1 MWSLQSAQPL
11 EAVTVQVLPYH
22 LLGIVITPRSI
33 SLWGEGREK
42 KKKKPFVLRF
52 GGELLEG
59 ELKDKDS
66 ILLHNNKGLMDK
78 IPKNYKLIKFR
89 AVLGGEM
96 KGKMRPFEK
105 RRRAVRG
112 GVLSEK

>member
-1 MWSLQSAQPL
+1 MAPSPLGMVPSKGSAPGGCHSSD
-11 EAVTVQVLPYH
+11 A
-22 LLGIVITPRSI
+22 SI
-33 SLWGEGREK
+33 SSPGYCNYTSFNSSLGEEGRE

-52 GGELLEG
+52 GGELLES

-78 IPKNYKLIKFR
+78 ISKNYELIKFR

-105 RRRAVRG
+105 RRRAV
-112 GVLSEK
+112 